1 MKNPESIIEKKP
13 DREKS
18 PSSGSEP
25 MSKAESGIGVKNP
38 DREKSPSSGSEP
50 MSRVGSE
57 SVLKNGIIVVNKPQ
71 EFTSFDVVAVM
82 RRLCG
87 QRKIGHTGTLDPM
100 ATGVLPLLL
109 GNATRA
115 QDILPDSDKEYVAQ
129 FRLGLRTDTLD
140 IWGSVV
146 EECDVSSGA
155 EDIKALIPKYTG
167 EISQIPPMYS
177 AVKKDGVRLYDL
189 ARQGV
194 EVEREARKV
203 TVSELKLLDYD
214 DETHSG
220 QLKVACSKG
229 TYIRTLIDDIGRDL
243 GCGAVMTSLVRTK
256 ACGFTLEDSIS
267 IDGIRE
273 LSKEGEC
280 PENTVQLLR
289 SCESLFDVYRRIE
302 VSEKQAL
309 RFSNGNPLDVEKTS
323 VRKSACH
330 GEILRVCDR
339 NGNFLGLGKISSETG
354 LIKIFKLFP
363 SGS

>member
-1 MKNPESIIEKKP
+1 M
-13 DREKS
+13 D
-18 PSSGSEP
+18 
-25 MSKAESGIGVKNP
+25 
-38 DREKSPSSGSEP
+38 
-50 MSRVGSE
+50 
-57 SVLKNGIIVVNKPQ
+57 GIIVVNKPQ

-129 FRLGLRTDTLD
+129 FKLGLRTDTLD
-140 IWGSVV
+140 IWGEVL
-146 EECDVSSGA
+146 EEKPVTSGE
-155 EDIKALIPKYTG
+155 EDLKALIPKYTG

-203 TVSELKLLDYD
+203 TISELKLLTYD
-214 DETHSG
+214 EESRSG
-220 QLKVACSKG
+220 QLKISCSKG
-229 TYIRTLIDDIGRDL
+229 TYIRTLIDDIGRDI

-256 ACGFTLEDSIS
+256 ACGFTLEDSITL
-267 IDGIRE
+267 DELRE
-273 LSKEGEC
+273 LSREGEA
-280 PENTVQLLR
+280 PENTAKLLR
-289 SCESLFDVYRRIE
+289 SCESLFSVYRKIE
-302 VSEKQAL
+302 ISEKQAF

-323 VRKSACH
+323 VRKSAVD
-330 GEILRVCDR
+330 GEILRVSDR
-339 NGNFLGLGKISSETG
+339 NGKFLGLGKVNAETD
-354 LIKIFKLFP
+354 LIRIFKLFP
-363 SGS
+363 SGL